1 MNKLES
7 ADKAYELLAAIRK
20 LAEQV
25 KVNFVALVRN
35 LKEVRD
41 NDYHT
46 DLGYD
51 SFADFVRD
59 EETAIGF
66 KYNTVRAYIH
76 LYEVYAGIDRLG
88 ELEYLGPNRAQLIA
102 GHVKDDPD
110 EWISKAETLSSKDL
124 INDIRLA
131 SGKEEMPGLPP
142 PDKPSPVP
150 SSYKDYCKT
159 SGCCF
164 CGTKPVDMHH
174 YPQTRVNTD
183 DDRKVIPLCRACHS
197 GFHNTPWS
205 EWTGHKHA
213 INFLFKY
220 IFLNEKTGGGEK

>member
-46 DLGYD
+46 ALGYD

-110 EWISKAETLSSKDL
+110 EWIAKAETLSSKDL

-150 SSYKDYCKT
+150 SSYQEYCKH
-159 SGCCF
+159 GCAVCAAME
-164 CGTKPVDMHH
+164 TDLHH
-174 YPQTRVNTD
+174 YPHSRVRTD
-183 DDRKVIPLCRACHS
+183 NDKKVIPLCRGCHTE
-197 GFHNTPWS
+197 FHNTPWS
-205 EWTGHKHA
+205 EWSGHRHA
-213 INFLFKY
+213 IDWLFNY
-220 IFLNEKTGGGEK
+220 ILRGEG

>member
-1 MNKLES
+1 MNKLEK
-7 ADKAYELLAAIRK
+7 ADKAYELLTAIRK

-88 ELEYLGPNRAQLIA
+88 ELEYLGPNRAQIIM
-102 GHVKDDPD
+102 GRVKEDPD
-110 EWISKAETLSSKDL
+110 EWIAKAETLSSKDL
-124 INDIRLA
+124 INETRLA

-150 SSYKDYCKT
+150 SSYIEYCKR
-159 SGCCF
+159 GCAI
-164 CGTKPVDMHH
+164 CGASKTHPHH
-174 YPQTRVNTD
+174 YPHTRKMTD
-183 DDRKVIPLCRACHS
+183 NFNKTIPLCDPCHQE
-197 GFHNTPWS
+197 FHDTPWS
-205 EWTGHKHA
+205 EWMWHRKA
-213 INFLFKY
+213 IVFLFNY
-220 IFLNEKTGGGEK
+220 ILRGEG